1 MRLARAMDRPGLR
14 WLAGAL
20 AGAALARR
28 YNTPTAVTYRDRLW
42 HCRRANHVEVRPD
55 LEFGRPTWWDRV
67 VNDIFFH
74 DYVPR
79 RGDLVL
85 DLGAGNGEELS
96 RISHAVGAEGRVL
109 AFEPHPESFRALVAT
124 VRANGLANVDAFPQ
138 AVTDR
143 AGVTTLNG
151 DDASTRSVVT
161 RTMTTLEVETTTID
175 DIFAQLRL
183 DHVDFAKINIEG
195 AELLALWG
203 GAASL
208 PRIRHLCISCH
219 DFQAD
224 EGRAGDDVRTLDA
237 VRDLLQSRGFTV
249 TRMDDPRPWAGHYLY
264 ARSAETAL

>member
-1 MRLARAMDRPGLR
+1 MRVARALDRPGLR

-28 YNTPTAVTYRDRLW
+28 YNTPTAVTYRDHLW

-79 RGDLVL
+79 AGDVVL

-96 RISHAVGAEGRVL
+96 RISHAVGPEGRVL
-109 AFEPHPESFRALVAT
+109 AFEPHPDCFRALLAT
-124 VRANGLANVDAFPQ
+124 VRANGLTNVEAFRQ
-138 AVTDR
+138 AVADR
-143 AGVTTLNG
+143 AGVTTLSG
-151 DDASTRSVVT
+151 DDASTRSVINRSSVVI
-161 RTMTTLEVETTTID
+161 EVESTTID
-175 DIFAQLRL
+175 DVFEGLGL

-203 GAASL
+203 GAGSL

-224 EGRAGDDVRTLDA
+224 EGRAGDDVRTLEA
-237 VRDLLQSRGFTV
+237 VRDLLEERGFSV
-249 TRMDDPRPWAGHYLY
+249 TKMDDPRPWAGHYLY